1 MNKLLALFLLCS
13 SLSVAAQTT
22 KEYNDPR
29 AKIRNIT
36 GTFNSISVS
45 SGIQL
50 FLTQANEIALATSVS
65 DDKYEERFKTEVV
78 NGVLKIYYDN
88 KGMTWSND
96 KNRKLKAYLS
106 VKDINAIS
114 GSSGA
119 SVRLSSAINL
129 SNLSMNFSSGSL
141 FTGELNVTSL
151 EVNASSGANISTSG
165 TADKTE
171 ISLTSGALFKG
182 YDLVSQ
188 YCSAKA
194 NSGAVIRVEVAKEL
208 KASANSGAVISYE
221 RDPQVNRGRINS
233 GGTVK
238 KAS

>member
-1 MNKLLALFLLCS
+1 MNKLLAILLLCTS
-13 SLSVAAQTT
+13 FSVTAQTT
-22 KEYNDPR
+22 KEYNDAR
-29 AKIRNIT
+29 AKIRTIS

-45 SGIQL
+45 SGVQL
-50 FLTQANEIALATSVS
+50 YLTQANETALATSVS
-65 DDKYEERFKTEVV
+65 DDKYEDRFKTEVV

-88 KGMTWSND
+88 KGITSSND

-114 GSSGA
+114 GSAGA
-119 SVRLSSAINL
+119 SVRLSGAFNL
-129 SNLSMNFSSGSL
+129 PSLSINFSSGSI
-141 FTGELNVTSL
+141 FTGELKVASL
-151 EVNASSGANISTSG
+151 QANASSGANISTSG

-182 YDLVSQ
+182 FDLVSQ

-194 NSGAVIRVEVAKEL
+194 NSGAVIRIEVQKEL

-221 RDPQVNRGRINS
+221 GDPQVNRGSINS